1 MKYRVL
7 AVRSANSVC
16 GAAKR
21 YCSMDGNELRWNSPE
36 GAEAHA
42 KHLNE
47 TTTSPNCEYFAEP
60 IDGRDNATEGS

>member
-21 YCSMDGNELRWNSPE
+21 YCSMDGQELRFNSLE
-36 GAEAHA
+36 NAEHYASHN
-42 KHLNE
+42 NE
-47 TTTSPNCEYFAEP
+47 TCASSNVEYFAEP
-60 IDGRDNATEGS
+60 IDGRDNRT